1 MHRFN
6 SELAKTS
13 YLESERDCPKLVT
26 VWAKQETKNILST
39 SLKPLHE
46 DTSL

>member
-13 YLESERDCPKLVT
+13 YLESREG
-26 VWAKQETKNILST
+26 LSEAGY
-39 SLKPLHE
+39 SLGK
-46 DTSL
+46 T